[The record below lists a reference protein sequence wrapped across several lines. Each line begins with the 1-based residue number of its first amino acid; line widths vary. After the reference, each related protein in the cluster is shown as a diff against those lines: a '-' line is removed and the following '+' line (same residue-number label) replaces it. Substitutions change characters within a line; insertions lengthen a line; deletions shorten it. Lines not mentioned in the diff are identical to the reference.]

1 MTVGPRYNSRP
12 MSSLSRLL
20 FGFLSLLSLLLCL
33 AMALMWWPSYH
44 KQFYVTHI
52 AWPQSY
58 QGISLLQGRLKGWV
72 VMQNMR
78 DRPEVWHADTVPI
91 GTVRA
96 GGGWISNFDS
106 IQSPGYSHRS
116 LMVPLWFACPLTAL
130 PTALWI
136 FSFARRRRLIRSG
149 HCVVCG
155 YNLTGNVSGKCPE
168 CGTVIPITASV

>member
-1 MTVGPRYNSRP
+1 MAPRYNSRL
-12 MSSLSRLL
+12 MASLSRLL

-58 QGISLLQGRLKGWV
+58 QRISLHQGRLNGWA

-78 DRPEVWHADTVPI
+78 DRPEGWYVATVPT
-91 GTVRA
+91 GTMGA
-96 GGGWISNFDS
+96 GEGWGFRFDS
-106 IQSPGYSHRS
+106 IQRPGYSHRS

-130 PTALWI
+130 PTALWL
-136 FSFARRRRLIRSG
+136 FAFARRRRRVLSG